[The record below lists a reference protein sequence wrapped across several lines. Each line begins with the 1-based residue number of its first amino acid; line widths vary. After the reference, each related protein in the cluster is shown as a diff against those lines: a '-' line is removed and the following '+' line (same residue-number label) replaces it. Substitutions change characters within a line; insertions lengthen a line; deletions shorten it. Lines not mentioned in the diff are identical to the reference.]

1 LRAADWRRPAVARGG
16 PPRCRG
22 DHQTDY
28 LASALSKG
36 DRYNDQLAE
45 LAALG
50 ADVDTAVFTVTTQ
63 DVRAACDVLAPVYA
77 RTDGL
82 DGCVSIE
89 VDPWLS
95 RDAAANR

>member
-1 LRAADWRRPAVARGG
+1 MTRGRSPGSSGRNPGAPRSGKAPTAA
-16 PPRCRG
+16 
-22 DHQTDY
+22 
-28 LASALSKG
+28 G

-50 ADVDTAVFTVTTQ
+50 ADVDTAFTVATQ